1 MILVV
6 LRLAANFAAL
16 WVAAELLTGVTYDG
30 EWRLL
35 LAAVVLTI
43 VNWAVKP
50 VVTLL
55 AIPLIIVTL
64 GLALLFVNLLMLLL
78 TSWLVDGFRIDGFW
92 AAVGATAIVWAVNAL
107 LAAAARDEWSRHRRR
122 DSARRRPPS

>member
-1 MILVV
+1 MILL

-16 WVAAELLTGVTYDG
+16 WVAAELLNGVTYDG
-30 EWRLL
+30 EWRLA

-64 GLALLFVNLLMLLL
+64 GLALLFVNLLMLLV
-78 TSWLVDGFRIDGFW
+78 TSWFVDGFRIDGFW

-107 LAAAARDEWSRHRRR
+107 LAAAARDEIGRAHV
-122 DSARRRPPS
+122 